1 MDKLPKNFDWKTYLE
16 LNTDVKQDTE
26 TKVGAINHYLK
37 YGVKEKRIYSKEK
50 LPSDF
55 DWKEYLK
62 LNSDVKKNVFTK
74 NESICHYLKYGIV
87 EKRKYKMSKEP
98 NVEVAVENTVDEPE
112 HVDANFDDNEEENQD
127 DYDNQDEND
136 DNDDWDSGYD
146 DEEMVEILANRELD
160 TDVITNVI
168 EHRLVGI
175 VSEQLNK
182 SV

>member
-62 LNSDVKKNVFTK
+62 LNSA
-74 NESICHYLKYGIV
+74 S
-87 EKRKYKMSKEP
+87 
-98 NVEVAVENTVDEPE
+98 
-112 HVDANFDDNEEENQD
+112 
-127 DYDNQDEND
+127 
-136 DNDDWDSGYD
+136 
-146 DEEMVEILANRELD
+146 
-160 TDVITNVI
+160 
-168 EHRLVGI
+168 
-175 VSEQLNK
+175 
-182 SV
+182 